1 MYSSGG
7 VVMRTIDDIE
17 SNSMSI
23 NSADYIVDESAV
35 LIGSARVEPVF
46 DRQDAFGKMYAKK
59 KALEEYARHKK
70 TCESYLQHRV
80 DGKIVGCQCTCGLDE
95 LLK

>member
-1 MYSSGG
+1 MT
-7 VVMRTIDDIE
+7 RTIDDIE
-17 SNSMSI
+17 SNSMVRDWEMV
-23 NSADYIVDESAV
+23 NYGDHFDVMPESFN
-35 LIGSARVEPVF
+35 LWKG
-46 DRQDAFGKMYAKK
+46 DKDLTAFEKMYAKK
-59 KALEEYARHKK
+59 KALEEYSRHKK